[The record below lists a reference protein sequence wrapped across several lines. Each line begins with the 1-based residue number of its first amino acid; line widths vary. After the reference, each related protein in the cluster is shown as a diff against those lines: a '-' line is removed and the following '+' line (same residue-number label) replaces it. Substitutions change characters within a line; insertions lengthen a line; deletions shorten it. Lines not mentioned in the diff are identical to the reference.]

1 MNTHSAQRDTEN
13 SYTATVYLA
22 APGTPIANPKTGEID
37 GKSLPGH
44 MYYMISDGFEKQGY
58 GFAPKDHGSPLG
70 AGQVYDRDFES
81 YQDPYY
87 ARTVEITREQ
97 YEKLKEYG
105 DAGAKGQETYFDLY
119 YNGATNSCIDF
130 TWGALNHAGLH
141 QQLGLPNSQSMPL
154 RNADGQVMPLSNI
167 AALESIPSPFP
178 KSLLNDVDRNP
189 APDGWVEKAGQAKAS
204 ALEHVQGKVQ
214 DVLND
219 IKCEAF
225 PKLPDCPPDGASL
238 DQKRALPDPRDPTSP
253 GHRMYGQI
261 EAGVARLDAEHG
273 RSFDTTSERLT
284 MSAYVDAHAA
294 RVTSADHIAFNNTGT
309 PQKDGSQVCAA
320 TLLCIVQ
327 GPNSSDVVA
336 PRSITE
342 VRPALERPVEQALM
356 QLGTQTQQQAQ
367 RLAQQPTAPTQDD
380 PGRGPRM
387 A

>member
-1 MNTHSAQRDTEN
+1 MQEQAGLTHCLSRRA
-13 SYTATVYLA
+13 
-22 APGTPIANPKTGEID
+22 
-37 GKSLPGH
+37 
-44 MYYMISDGFEKQGY
+44 EKQGY
-58 GFAPKDHGSPLG
+58 GFAPKGHGSPLG
-70 AGQVYDRDFES
+70 AGRVSDTDFES
-81 YQDPYY
+81 YQDPNY
-87 ARTVEITREQ
+87 ARTIEITRDQ

-105 DAGAKGQETYFDLY
+105 DAGIDGKETYFDLH

-141 QQLGLPNSQSMPL
+141 QELGLPNGQSMSL
-154 RNADGQVMPLSNI
+154 RDADGRVMPLSNI

-214 DVLND
+214 DVIND

-225 PKLPDCPPDGASL
+225 PRLPDCPPDGANL
-238 DQKRALPDPRDPTSP
+238 DQKRALPDPRDPGSP
-253 GHRMYGQI
+253 GHRLYGQI
-261 EAGVARLDAEHG
+261 KAGVIRLDAERG
-273 RSFDTTSERLT
+273 RSFDTASERLT

-294 RVTSADHIAFNNTGT
+294 RVASADHIAFNNAGT
-309 PQKDGSQVCAA
+309 PQQDGSRVCAA

-342 VRPALERPVEQALM
+342 VRPALERPVETSLV
-356 QLGTQTQQQAQ
+356 QLDTQTQQQTQ
-367 RLAQQPTAPTQDD
+367 RLVQQPTAPTQDD
-380 PGRGPRM
+380 SVRGPRM
-387 A
+387 T

>member
-1 MNTHSAQRDTEN
+1 MNNSPTQRDAEGP
-13 SYTATVYLA
+13 YTATVYVA
-22 APGTPIANPKTGEID
+22 APGTTINDPDNDELQS
-37 GKSLPGH
+37 KSLPGH
-44 MYYMISDGFEKQGY
+44 MYYMISDDREQNGY
-58 GFAPKDHGSPLG
+58 GFAPAGHGSPLG
-70 AGQVYDRDFES
+70 AGLVSDKDFLS

-87 ARTVEITREQ
+87 ARTIEITRDQ

-105 DAGAKGQETYFDLY
+105 NAGIKGQDTYFDLY

-141 QQLGLPNSQSMPL
+141 QQLGLPNGQSTAL
-154 RNADGQVMPLSNI
+154 RDADGRVMPLSNI
-167 AALESIPSPFP
+167 AALQSIPLPFP

-214 DVLND
+214 DVIND

-238 DQKRALPDPRDPTSP
+238 DQQRALPDPRDPASP
-253 GHRMYGQI
+253 GHRLYGQI

-356 QLGTQTQQQAQ
+356 QLDTQTQQQAQ

-380 PGRGPRM
+380 LGRGPRM